1 MSDNR
6 LENVERF
13 LMRKLSALD
22 KRMERERKG
31 NPPLSPVP
39 TEQETLTNILTY
51 VQEELRAPVL
61 LETLE
66 RREKTLLER
75 IQLTAY
81 GLNQTH
87 LEDSSY
93 LERSARIDFDR
104 TESNNCNLF
113 FEFAT
118 QVQSSHN
125 ELTPKEVEGR
135 LEMKYILERK
145 VGNSHVGNVF
155 KKILSGS
162 DARYDFSQIVED
174 FNLMAKDFLI
184 LREICNLRIAG
195 KKSTDDMGGEKESYG
210 YRYVTNFFLTSKTFD
225 ELPEAL
231 DKLCLDMLEIENM
244 QGEIKKIR
252 RGMDERAK

>member
-13 LMRKLSALD
+13 LMRKLSALE

-51 VQEELRAPVL
+51 VQDELRAPVL
-61 LETLE
+61 LESLE
-66 RREKTLLER
+66 SREKTLRER
-75 IQLTAY
+75 MHTRAY
-81 GLNQTH
+81 ELNKMHQ
-87 LEDSSY
+87 EDSSY
-93 LERSARIDFDR
+93 LERSVVLDFE
-104 TESNNCNLF
+104 TEFTNCNLF
-113 FEFAT
+113 YEFAVH
-118 QVQSSHN
+118 VQSPHN
-125 ELTPKEVEGR
+125 ELTPKEVDGR

-162 DARYDFSQIVED
+162 DARYDFSRIIED
-174 FNLMAKDFLI
+174 FNLTAKDFPV

-195 KKSTDDMGGEKESYG
+195 KKSTEDMGDKTDSYG
-210 YRYVTNFFLTSKTFD
+210 YRYVTDFFFTSQTFA
-225 ELPEAL
+225 ELPEVM
-231 DKLCLDMLEIENM
+231 DNLCIDMLELETM
-244 QGEIKKIR
+244 QGEIKKIK
-252 RGMDERAK
+252 RGMEERAK